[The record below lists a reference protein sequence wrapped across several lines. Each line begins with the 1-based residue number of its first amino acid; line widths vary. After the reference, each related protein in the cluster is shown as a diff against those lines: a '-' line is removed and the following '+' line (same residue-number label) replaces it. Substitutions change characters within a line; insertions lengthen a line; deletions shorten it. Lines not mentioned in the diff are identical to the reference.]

1 MIIILAPAK
10 TMARIATKTDYT
22 PTQPLFLN
30 YSAPLVEA
38 IRKLSQREME
48 KLMAVSPQL
57 ARLNMERFLQ
67 WQLPFNPG
75 NSYPSLLSFRGIVF
89 DALNAKDF
97 NSEDFAFAQQ
107 HLRILSG
114 LYGALRP
121 LDLMQP
127 YRLEMGTKFGI
138 GRSKNLYQYW
148 RPLLTDYL
156 NGEVNSEGGEVLVNL
171 ASVEYSNA
179 VDLDAINGEVITPV
193 FKEWKGNALKIIT
206 VHAKRARGLMT
217 RFIIKNRLSD
227 VEHIKLF
234 DYEGYYYSPDE
245 SLRNQWVFVR

>member
-1 MIIILAPAK
+1 M
-10 TMARIATKTDYT
+10 
-22 PTQPLFLN
+22 
-30 YSAPLVEA
+30 
-38 IRKLSQREME
+38 SQREME

-57 ARLNMERFLQ
+57 ARLNIERFLQ
-67 WQLPFNPG
+67 WQLPFNSG

-89 DALNAKDF
+89 DALNPKDF
-97 NSEDFAFAQQ
+97 NTEDFAFAQQ

-179 VDLDAINGEVITPV
+179 VDFDAINGEVITPV

>member
-1 MIIILAPAK
+1 
-10 TMARIATKTDYT
+10 
-22 PTQPLFLN
+22 
-30 YSAPLVEA
+30 
-38 IRKLSQREME
+38 RKLAQREMQ

-57 ARLNMERFLQ
+57 ARLNIESFLQ
-67 WQLPFNPG
+67 WQLPFNSG

-89 DALNAKDF
+89 DALNPKDF
-97 NSEDFAFAQQ
+97 NTEDFAFAQQ

-179 VDLDAINGEVITPV
+179 VDFDAINGEVITPV

>member
-1 MIIILAPAK
+1 
-10 TMARIATKTDYT
+10 
-22 PTQPLFLN
+22 
-30 YSAPLVEA
+30 
-38 IRKLSQREME
+38 
-48 KLMAVSPQL
+48 
-57 ARLNMERFLQ
+57 
-67 WQLPFNPG
+67 
-75 NSYPSLLSFRGIVF
+75 
-89 DALNAKDF
+89 
-97 NSEDFAFAQQ
+97 
-107 HLRILSG
+107 
-114 LYGALRP
+114 
-121 LDLMQP
+121 
-127 YRLEMGTKFGI
+127 
-138 GRSKNLYQYW
+138 
-148 RPLLTDYL
+148 PLLTDYL

-179 VDLDAINGEVITPV
+179 VDFDAINGEVITPV